1 MKKLVVIEE
10 ETNSI
15 HKDLIAE
22 FLSMQFNY
30 GLYDFNAE
38 KILRD
43 LEELYGIRLV
53 STFIP
58 YYDLEDKNGGKI
70 KIMFTEEYE

>member
-15 HKDLIAE
+15 HKDLAAE

-38 KILRD
+38 KILQD
-43 LEELYGIRLV
+43 LEDLYGIKMV
-53 STFIP
+53 STHMP

>member
-1 MKKLVVIEE
+1 MKKLVVLDE
-10 ETNSI
+10 ETNSSK
-15 HKDLIAE
+15 KDLVAE

-38 KILRD
+38 KILGD
-43 LEELYGIRLV
+43 LQELYGIKLV

-58 YYDLEDKNGGKI
+58 YYNLEDDVGGSI
-70 KIMFTEEYE
+70 KVMFTEEYD

>member
-1 MKKLVVIEE
+1 MKKLVVLDE
-10 ETNSI
+10 ETNSSK
-15 HKDLIAE
+15 KDLVAE

-38 KILRD
+38 KILGD
-43 LEELYGIRLV
+43 LEELYGIKLV

-58 YYDLEDKNGGKI
+58 YYNLEDDVGGSI
-70 KIMFTEEYE
+70 KVMFTEEYD